1 MTNTFTCSIEV
12 PAPPEMVFDYFI
24 DAELLV
30 TWIGDY
36 ALLDAQPGG
45 EFTLNIEGIPVRG
58 QYLEVVA
65 PERVVVSWVMRG
77 PKQCHRTRPK
87 CNSTSHPRL
96 GVAPSSKSNTA
107 TCPPSISRHTGSAG
121 PCSWTDYAT
130 RPAHSRPTSEPLCA
144 RAAAVVPMRS
154 GGPLHSTGRGVTAVC
169 PRVLP
174 RLRFR
179 VQRRTECR
187 SRSRLGSG

>member
-65 PERVVVSWVMRG
+65 PERVVVSWGHAGSETM
-77 PKQCHRTRPK
+77 PP
-87 CNSTSHPRL
+87 NSTQVQFNL
-96 GVAPSSKSNTA
+96 T
-107 TCPPSISRHTGSAG
+107 
-121 PCSWTDYAT
+121 
-130 RPAHSRPTSEPLCA
+130 PTSGGGTLVEVEHRDLPAEHLPSH
-144 RAAAVVPMRS
+144 RIGWPMFMD
-154 GGPLHSTGRGVTAVC
+154 
-169 PRVLP
+169 
-174 RLRFR
+174 RLRHA
-179 VQRRTECR
+179 T
-187 SRSRLGSG
+187 SA